1 MVVDNSF
8 LSPAP
13 LAGSDGRDDVSSP
26 SHSHVVGTPSSQHFL
41 ARQHS
46 VLPAAEGFLNFSDV
60 ELICPIQADDIQNR
74 WLNNYIPVPGQQA
87 KNYSP
92 NTTGFIYRMLK
103 SYAGISTRG
112 GCPPP
117 FIHPLQVA
125 DGQDCHPLS
134 TCLTLVRLF
143 DKPVP
148 GGESV
153 AAEVLKR
160 EMARIFELHTTYTGS
175 GVLQAFQ
182 AYLVYTMV
190 IFFSLGQESK
200 PFCREAVMN
209 LQVLACSAAKIG
221 LVCKEE
227 QQHSRPPWEAWI
239 LAEAKR
245 RTLYTMYLFDS
256 MLASQDGAPTFL
268 GIELRGLLAPGG
280 KSLWRAE
287 TRREWVTAYNFFLVR
302 WGEGG
307 LKINELWPI
316 PAEFNDL
323 DIVVRQQRVE
333 QWLEDIDEF
342 GITIYAITS
351 ATHGS

>member
-1 MVVDNSF
+1 MVADSSL

-13 LAGSDGRDDVSSP
+13 LTASDCRDDVSSP
-26 SHSHVVGTPSSQHFL
+26 SQSHVMGTPSSQHFITG
-41 ARQHS
+41 QHNILS
-46 VLPAAEGFLNFSDV
+46 ASEHFLNFSDA
-60 ELICPIQADDIQNR
+60 ELVCPIQADDIQNR

-87 KNYSP
+87 KNYSR

-103 SYAGISTRG
+103 SYAGISIRG
-112 GCPPP
+112 RCLPP

-148 GGESV
+148 GGEGV

-160 EMARIFELHTTYTGS
+160 EMAGISEQYSTYTGS

-182 AYLVYTMV
+182 SYLVYTMV
-190 IFFSLGQESK
+190 IFFSLGQEAK
-200 PFCREAVMN
+200 TFCREAVMN

-256 MLASQDGAPTFL
+256 LLASQDGAPTFL
-268 GIELRGLLAPGG
+268 GVELRGLLAPGG
-280 KSLWRAE
+280 KSLWQAG
-287 TRREWVTAYNFFLVR
+287 TRREWVAAYNTFLVR
-302 WGEGG
+302 WSEGG
-307 LKINELWPI
+307 LEINELWPI
-316 PAEFNDL
+316 PEEFNDL
-323 DIVVRQQRVE
+323 DIAVRQRRVD
-333 QWLEDIDEF
+333 QWLEDVDEF
-342 GITIYAITS
+342 GTTIYAITS
-351 ATHGS
+351 ATHGT